1 MRIFL
6 HSILIV
12 ILMIVLVVI
21 SFALVFDI
29 ALGVGWVLTRF
40 LPFSLFEATLL
51 GMIAALVTWTIWRN
65 ILGSV
70 PDFGFNEAEEEE
82 EEETEPD
89 LDEIPLSRFCR
100 TDADRTWENLFR
112 YEIANTVYE
121 DFLDSPG
128 RIGQM
133 NDRQLQELSIRLTD
147 AAIAALKVKSPRTK
161 RLRMTKGMLKHEM
174 TKMGQ
179 QPYDD
184 DILDTAVSAIND
196 ELIASQEGLREVIRG
211 KSWDEPAGIF

>member
-1 MRIFL
+1 MRGFL
-6 HSILIV
+6 PTILMVILIIVLIV
-12 ILMIVLVVI
+12 ISL
-21 SFALVFDI
+21 ALVMGI

-51 GMIAALVTWTIWRN
+51 GMIAAFVTWTIWRN

-70 PDFGFNEAEEEE
+70 PDFGVGEE

-100 TDADRTWENLFR
+100 TDADKTWENLFR

-121 DFLDSPG
+121 GFFDSPG

-133 NDRQLQELSIRLTD
+133 NERQLQELSIRLTD
-147 AAIAALKVKSPRTK
+147 AAIAALKAKSLRTK

-196 ELIASQEGLREVIRG
+196 ELISSQEDLREVI
-211 KSWDEPAGIF
+211 KDKLWDEPADVF

>member
-1 MRIFL
+1 MRGFL
-6 HSILIV
+6 PTILVIILI
-12 ILMIVLVVI
+12 IVLIVA
-21 SFALVFDI
+21 SFALVMGI

-51 GMIAALVTWTIWRN
+51 GMIAAFVTLTIWRN
-65 ILGSV
+65 VLSSATTDFRSV
-70 PDFGFNEAEEEE
+70 EEEE
-82 EEETEPD
+82 PESD
-89 LDEIPLSRFCR
+89 FDEIPLSRFCR
-100 TDADRTWENLFR
+100 TDADQTWENWFR
-112 YEIANTVYE
+112 YTIANTVYE
-121 DFLDSPG
+121 GFLDSPG

-147 AAIAALKVKSPRTK
+147 AAIAALKTKSPHTR
-161 RLRMTKGMLKHEM
+161 RLRATKGMLKHEM

-196 ELIASQEGLREVIRG
+196 ELDSSQEELREVIRDRL
-211 KSWDEPAGIF
+211 WDEPADVF

>member
-1 MRIFL
+1 MRTWFPALIIIL
-6 HSILIV
+6 VIVLIV
-12 ILMIVLVVI
+12 VSFSLVMG
-21 SFALVFDI
+21 I

-51 GMIAALVTWTIWRN
+51 GMMAAFVTWTIWRN
-65 ILGSV
+65 FLGSV
-70 PDFGFNEAEEEE
+70 PDFGYAEEEP
-82 EEETEPD
+82 EPD
-89 LDEIPLSRFCR
+89 FDEIPLSRFCR
-100 TDADRTWENLFR
+100 TDADRTWENWFR
-112 YEIANTVYE
+112 YTIANTVYE

-133 NDRQLQELSIRLTD
+133 NDRQLQELSIRLTE
-147 AAIAALKVKSPRTK
+147 AAVAALKVKSPRTR
-161 RLRMTKGMLKHEM
+161 RLRMTSGMLKHEM

-196 ELIASQEGLREVIRG
+196 ELIASQEELREVIRE
-211 KSWDEPAGIF
+211 KLWDEPADVF

>member
-1 MRIFL
+1 LRAFIPN
-6 HSILIV
+6 ILIV
-12 ILMIVLVVI
+12 ILVIVLIVI
-21 SFALVFDI
+21 SFALVFGV
-29 ALGVGWVLTRF
+29 ALGLGWVLTRF
-40 LPFSLFEATLL
+40 LSFSLFEATLL
-51 GMIAALVTWTIWRN
+51 SMIAALVTWAIWRN
-65 ILGSV
+65 VLSLV
-70 PDFGFNEAEEEE
+70 QDSGFD

-89 LDEIPLSRFCR
+89 LNEIPLSRFCR

-112 YEIANTVYE
+112 YEIANTVYAG
-121 DFLDSPG
+121 FLDSPG

-133 NDRQLQELSIRLTD
+133 NERQLQELSIRLTD
-147 AAIAALKVKSPRTK
+147 TAIAALKVKSPRTK

-196 ELIASQEGLREVIRG
+196 ELIASQEELKEVIRG
-211 KSWDEPAGIF
+211 KSWDEPANIF

>member
-1 MRIFL
+1 MRGFL
-6 HSILIV
+6 STILII
-12 ILMIVLVVI
+12 ILMIVLIVI
-21 SFALVFDI
+21 SFALVFGI
-29 ALGVGWVLTRF
+29 ALGIGWVLTRF

-51 GMIAALVTWTIWRN
+51 GMIAVLVTWTIWRN
-65 ILGSV
+65 FLGSA
-70 PDFGFNEAEEEE
+70 PDFGVSEE

-89 LDEIPLSRFCR
+89 LDEIPLSRFCK

-121 DFLDSPG
+121 GFLDSPG

-133 NDRQLQELSIRLTD
+133 NERQLQELSIRLTD
-147 AAIAALKVKSPRTK
+147 AAIAALKTKSPRTR
-161 RLRMTKGMLKHEM
+161 RLRVTKGMLKHEM

-196 ELIASQEGLREVIRG
+196 ELVSSQEELREVIRD
-211 KSWDEPAGIF
+211 KSWDESADVF

>member
-1 MRIFL
+1 MRAFL
-6 HSILIV
+6 PTILMVILI
-12 ILMIVLVVI
+12 IVLIVI
-21 SFALVFDI
+21 SFALVFGI
-29 ALGVGWVLTRF
+29 ALGLGWVLTRF

-51 GMIAALVTWTIWRN
+51 SMIAALVTWTIWRN
-65 ILGSV
+65 ILSSV
-70 PDFGFNEAEEEE
+70 QDSGFE

-89 LDEIPLSRFCR
+89 LNEIPLSRFCK

-128 RIGQM
+128 RTGQM
-133 NDRQLQELSIRLTD
+133 NERQLQELSIRLTD
-147 AAIAALKVKSPRTK
+147 AAIAALKTKSPRTK
-161 RLRMTKGMLKHEM
+161 RLRVSTGMLKHEM

-196 ELIASQEGLREVIRG
+196 ELIASQEELREVIRR
-211 KSWDEPAGIF
+211 KSWDEPADIF